1 MKGIGLRLITIALTV
16 VISASLAVP
25 AAADTGDVTTLAKTK
40 IKFGGNSENDDWEFN
55 RQADDNQYLLPDAD
69 TYFITEQNISWM
81 SDDQLILARN
91 EFFARRGRKFST
103 KWIQEY
109 FNKQKWYHGK
119 IEEKLFNGNLF
130 NAYETANVNFIAA
143 YEAKRKSKHKHKKT
157 KLRLT
162 GPNEADDA
170 YFDIYER
177 FNGAALSGWDAE
189 SMSRL
194 GLQWVSQNEDAVES
208 MGYASRDLDGDGQEE
223 FIVGPMDKKT
233 FGEGAV
239 FALYTVA
246 DGSPKRLI
254 LSDGNIEYY
263 ICDDNLIRREETT
276 DDGRWIISY
285 FQLSDGKLE
294 CVESLLMDEEAN
306 ADKPWYSIA
315 AEVELQGF
323 DTNDGKDDKKKDQDG
338 KDLSGTDSFDLT
350 QIGEDEVSSISIEM
364 MSNISNEEAA
374 NLRTAHT
381 GEDPGMIPFSIL
393 DD

>member
-1 MKGIGLRLITIALTV
+1 MKGIGLRLIAIALAV

-323 DTNDGKDDKKKDQDG
+323 EMKDGKDDKKKDQDG

>member
-323 DTNDGKDDKKKDQDG
+323 DTNDGKDDKKKEQDG

>member
-285 FQLSDGKLE
+285 FQLSDGKME
-294 CVESLLMDEEAN
+294 CVESLLMDEQAN

-323 DTNDGKDDKKKDQDG
+323 EMKDGKDQKKKDQDV
-338 KDLSGTDSFDLT
+338 KDLSGTNTFDLT
-350 QIGEDEVSSISIEM
+350 QISEDEVSSISIEM

>member
-1 MKGIGLRLITIALTV
+1 MKGIGLRLIAIALTV

-323 DTNDGKDDKKKDQDG
+323 EMKDGKDDKKKDQDG

>member
-323 DTNDGKDDKKKDQDG
+323 DTNDGKDDKKKEQDG

-350 QIGEDEVSSISIEM
+350 QIGEDEVSSISVEM

>member
-323 DTNDGKDDKKKDQDG
+323 EMKDGKDDKKKDQDG